1 MTDVERCK
9 KHVYSQH
16 RFDFRGHRCRNAA
29 KKDGYCNV
37 HHPDAEKE
45 RDRKS
50 SERRSAKQA
59 DSPITI
65 LSKRVKELEAI
76 IEMLPH
82 GDECLLVFN
91 TITDRWE
98 IETCNCP
105 KSKIGSK

>member
-1 MTDVERCK
+1 MSEQWYCHECGMQDKTHHWDLVNR
-9 KHVYSQH
+9 Q
-16 RFDFRGHRCRNAA
+16 F
-29 KKDGYCNV
+29 CNV
-37 HHPDAEKE
+37 C
-45 RDRKS
+45 
-50 SERRSAKQA
+50 
-59 DSPITI
+59 DSPVYKDVPEFVTAIQARI
-65 LSKRVKELEAI
+65 SELEAI

>member
-1 MTDVERCK
+1 MSDLRERMMK
-9 KHVYSQH
+9 
-16 RFDFRGHRCRNAA
+16 DFRSSGKYPNGSRGWESCLL
-29 KKDGYCNV
+29 
-37 HHPDAEKE
+37 
-45 RDRKS
+45 DRIS
-50 SERRSAKQA
+50 
-59 DSPITI
+59 
-65 LSKRVKELEAI
+65 ELEAI

>member
-1 MTDVERCK
+1 MSEKWYCPACGPINDTNAWGECPRCL
-9 KHVYSQH
+9 
-16 RFDFRGHRCRNAA
+16 D
-29 KKDGYCNV
+29 
-37 HHPDAEKE
+37 DAVREYP
-45 RDRKS
+45 
-50 SERRSAKQA
+50 AFFTTIQA
-59 DSPITI
+59 RIS
-65 LSKRVKELEAI
+65 ELEAI

>member
-1 MTDVERCK
+1 MSE
-9 KHVYSQH
+9 YSESFELWAQKNGYAMQ
-16 RFDFRGHRCRNAA
+16 RAGAISSYVAPLTQCAWLAWQAGSAA
-29 KKDGYCNV
+29 
-37 HHPDAEKE
+37 A
-45 RDRKS
+45 
-50 SERRSAKQA
+50 QA
-59 DSPITI
+59 RIS
-65 LSKRVKELEAI
+65 ELEAI